1 MAICIPNTLPESM
14 PYDSEA
20 LLMRAF
26 QTRLSDDFL
35 VFHSFPWLAPDRDDI
50 DAPVREGEADFVVL
64 HREKGMLV
72 VEAKGGEVVL
82 RNRQWSRVLG
92 GGRLKPI
99 RDPAQQV
106 RRAAR
111 ALRKRVELIC
121 GEAIHQKIR
130 FATAVAFPHC
140 VFRDTPPSDLPARTI
155 MTMDDLADI
164 ENAIDRALDAFGRS
178 HAALTGVEFEAVRRA
193 LAPEFTVYEPLR
205 LDVEAAGQVLAR
217 LTRQQIQILN
227 GFAANPRAVIQGV
240 AGSGKTMLGLQRA
253 RRFACEGRS
262 VLFTCFN
269 AELARWLNE
278 EVADD
283 RYDRGSLTIRHFHGL
298 AAEVLKKAGLPLEPV
313 GDNQH
318 YWDVVV
324 PDQMATAAGSLYPD
338 DAPFDALVVDEAQD
352 FSPGW
357 WDALAYLTG
366 LSPDVP
372 TWAFLDRDQSLRRDP
387 VDPPLENAAVLHLD
401 TNCRNTRRIVGFAAA
416 TAKITAEAAEMAPLG
431 RPPRLVLAP
440 TQAAIPGLVQGELQR
455 LLRDHRLRPAQ
466 IALIGP
472 TSWKNGVLAR
482 WTEMAGVKLTD
493 SASEWRKGQVI
504 LCTTARSFKG
514 LEADVVVLYDING
527 VGGLFTES
535 DLYVAV
541 TRARGHLLVVSQ
553 TSAFAEQLK
562 AAIIGVSA
570 MGDTLESA

>member
-1 MAICIPNTLPESM
+1 MATCIPTTLPENM

-26 QTRLSDDFL
+26 QTRLGDDFL
-35 VFHSFPWLAPDRDDI
+35 VFHSFPWLAPDRDDLT
-50 DAPVREGEADFVVL
+50 APVREGEADFVLL
-64 HREKGMLV
+64 HRARGMLV
-72 VEAKGGEVVL
+72 IEAKGGEVVL
-82 RNRQWSRVLG
+82 RNRQWSRVVG
-92 GGRLKPI
+92 GGRLKDL

-121 GEAIHQKIR
+121 GDEIYQKVR

-140 VFRDTPPSDLPARTI
+140 VFRDAPPADLPARTI
-155 MTMDDLADI
+155 ITMDDLADV
-164 ENAIDRALDAFGRS
+164 ENAIDRAFDAFGRPP
-178 HAALTGVEFEAVRRA
+178 AALTGLEFDAVRRA
-193 LAPEFTVYEPLR
+193 LAPEFAVFEPLK
-205 LDVEAAGQVLAR
+205 LDVEAARQVLAR

-227 GFAANPRAVIQGV
+227 GFAANPRAVIHGV
-240 AGSGKTMLGLQRA
+240 AGSGKTMLALQRA
-253 RRFACEGRS
+253 RRFARDGRS

-278 EVADD
+278 QIAADSFD
-283 RYDRGSLTIRHFHGL
+283 HGTLTIRHFHGL

-313 GDNQH
+313 GDGQH

-324 PDQMATAAGSLYPD
+324 PDQMATAAGTLYPD
-338 DAPFDALVVDEAQD
+338 EAPFDALVVDEAQD

-366 LSPDVP
+366 LNSDVP

-401 TNCRNTRRIVGFAAA
+401 TNCRNTRRIVGFAAS
-416 TAKITAEAAEMAPLG
+416 TANITAEAAEMAPLG
-431 RPPRLVLAP
+431 RPPRLLLAQ
-440 TQAAIPGLVQGELQR
+440 TQAAIPGLVQGELQH
-455 LLRDHRLRPAQ
+455 LLRDHRLNPDQ

-472 TSWKNGVLAR
+472 TAWKNGPLAR
-482 WTEMAGVKLTD
+482 WTEIAGVRITD
-493 SASEWRKGQVI
+493 SAAEWRKGGSI

-514 LEADVVVLYDING
+514 LEADVVVLYAING

-541 TRARGHLLVVSQ
+541 TRARGHLVLVSQ
-553 TSAFAEQLK
+553 SSTFAEQTK

-570 MGDTLESA
+570 MGDELDPA